1 MVNTSA
7 PLFNSETYK
16 DEITRQQAELYSR
29 LYAFAAE
36 DFVSHPDMKEF
47 IRLTVECIQDIQ
59 KQLTELS
66 RTLSTHTHNVPP
78 HTHTME
84 PHTHISANPGSP
96 SGPNMGSFQT
106 LPTPLNSNSPVE
118 SASIKWNLVTLP
130 IFKNT
135 TGAIEN
141 IEGNK
146 VITGVALVGPAEVYK
161 RRMKTPEVL
170 TSTVSIP
177 PILKSGLI

>member
-47 IRLTVECIQDIQ
+47 ISLTVSCIQDIQ
-59 KQLTELS
+59 KQLTELTG
-66 RTLSTHTHNVPP
+66 TLATHTHNVPP
-78 HTHTME
+78 HTHALE
-84 PHTHISANPGSP
+84 PHNHISAAPGSP
-96 SGPNMGSFQT
+96 SGPNMSSFQT
-106 LPTPLNSNSPVE
+106 LPTTLNSNSPIE
-118 SASIKWNLVTLP
+118 SASIKWNLIAPPV
-130 IFKNT
+130 FKNT
-135 TGAIEN
+135 TGTIEN
-141 IEGNK
+141 IEGNR
-146 VITGVALVGPAEVYK
+146 VITGVSLVGPAAIYR
-161 RRMKTPEVL
+161 RRMKIPEVL
-170 TSTVSIP
+170 TSTISIP